1 MEKHGVKREKVSRK
15 ANKINNK
22 MITIMKANNK
32 NSKANGDLNYLP
44 IL

>member
-1 MEKHGVKREKVSRK
+1 LEKKKIKREKVSRK
-15 ANKINNK
+15 ADKINNK

-32 NSKANGDLNYLP
+32 NSKANRDLNYLP